1 MTCEPLSR
9 LTHDT
14 QHPDILRQIKER
26 QDAYNLEHPAPEPRP
41 EVPRP
46 EPTRIQPGRT
56 GVRRAADVA
65 HLTYA
70 CMLCERKAIALQ
82 ALAPDPLP
90 GVGVP

>member
-1 MTCEPLSR
+1 MHRPHAADSTSSPCPRAARYEAKL
-9 LTHDT
+9 
-14 QHPDILRQIKER
+14 EW
-26 QDAYNLEHPAPEPRP
+26 AYNLEHPTPEPKP

-65 HLTYA
+65 LTYA
-70 CMLCERKAIALQ
+70 CMLCERKAVALQ